1 MNQLD
6 KKNLIFLIDP
16 IVGSFSVTFDFSK
29 MRPEI
34 MWIFAKL
41 CKG

>member
-6 KKNLIFLIDP
+6 KKKPNFLIDP
-16 IVGSFSVTFDFSK
+16 IVGSFSVTFYFSK

-34 MWIFAKL
+34 MWIFAVM
-41 CKG
+41 